1 MVLHNIKLVIRN
13 LKRQR
18 LYSFLSISG
27 FSVGFAVSIFIAL
40 FIYNELSMDNC
51 FPNSENIVRVFDPKE
66 NNCNLDMTLNQ
77 DFKEKYPEIGA
88 ACQMKQI
95 SDMDIS
101 AKSDKNFTKFR
112 GLISTTNDFFNIF
125 PVKIIAASAR
135 LPFDGIEAVL
145 ITKSMAEILFPGEDP
160 LGKSI
165 VIWDFMKGRITGVI
179 EDFPDHSS
187 VQAKILIN
195 AENKDFRLAQNCN
208 NGRCWEPANHFL
220 ILKPNANQVALTQKM
235 NALIPKDH
243 IEIKALGLQ
252 KLGDIYLS
260 APMDGNGNI
269 VGNLSLLL
277 IFLSV
282 GIVILLL
289 SVINFL
295 NFYISLQ
302 YKKLKEIG
310 IKKINGAGLGNLLRF
325 SLVEVTVSILISVLL
340 ALVLFRIFLP
350 YANRLFER
358 NLRAVWLLNP
368 KLLLSLLS
376 ITLVIV
382 VINSIAPI
390 YILSKFNTSSFL
402 TKIKVVGKH
411 QIGRRILTLVQLSV
425 SIVLLAVVFSL
436 QKQVNFAKHADLG
449 FNKEHLIRLN
459 LPQSFKNQDALKQK
473 LKEYPFCESVALSRG
488 VPGAINLM
496 MGDGKAGKSVMLKA
510 MYVDEDFIQTLGI
523 QLKAG
528 RSFLSGDIGNGCL
541 LNEEALKQY
550 GWTDF
555 EGQKFANGREGGYNV
570 VGITNNFH
578 VESMYNKIEPVCLLS
593 SETGKHNELKMVSIR
608 LAAGDLTGQMAELN
622 KIWKSFIPD
631 EPMNYTFYDQHFAA
645 MYGKDER
652 LGEAIGLIS
661 VIALVLTF
669 MGILGQVF
677 QISLN
682 RTKEIGIRKVNGATI
697 FDILADMN
705 KEFLIWVL
713 VSLVIAIPLA
723 NYIVE
728 KWLEGFAYRTQIGW
742 WTYFVSGLIMLITV
756 VLTVTLQSLKAA
768 TRNPVEAL
776 RYE

>member
-18 LYSFLSISG
+18 LYSFLSITG

-51 FPNSENIVRVFDPKE
+51 FPNSENIVRVYDSKE
-66 NNCNLDMTLNQ
+66 NNCSLDMTLNQ

-88 ACQMKQI
+88 ACQLQQI
-95 SDMDIS
+95 SDLDIS

-112 GLISTTNDFFNIF
+112 GLISTKNDFFTIF

-135 LPFDGIEAVL
+135 LPFDGNEAVL

-165 VIWDFMKGRITGVI
+165 IIWDFMKGRINGVI
-179 EDFPDHSS
+179 EDFPNHSS

-208 NGRCWEPANHFL
+208 NGRCWEPASHFL
-220 ILKPNANQVALTQKM
+220 MLKPNTNQAALTQKM
-235 NALIPKDH
+235 NAFIPKDH
-243 IEIKALGLQ
+243 IEIKSLGLQ

-260 APMDGNGNI
+260 TPIDGNGNI

-340 ALVLFRIFLP
+340 ALVLFSLFLP

-358 NLRAVWLLNP
+358 NLRAEWLLDP
-368 KLLLSLLS
+368 SLLFALLS
-376 ITLVIV
+376 ITVVII

-402 TKIKVVGKH
+402 TKIKVVGQQQK
-411 QIGRRILTLVQLSV
+411 GRRILTLIQLSA
-425 SIVLLAVVFSL
+425 SIVLLVVVFSL

-449 FNKEHLIRLN
+449 SNKEHLIRLN
-459 LPQSFKNQDALKQK
+459 LPQSFTNQDAIKQK

-496 MGDGKAGKSVMLKA
+496 MGDGKAGKTVMLKT
-510 MYVDEDFIQTLGI
+510 MYVDEDFIQTMGI

-528 RSFLSGDIGNGCL
+528 RSFLSGDFGNGCL
-541 LNEEALKQY
+541 MNEEAMKHY
-550 GWTDF
+550 GWADF

-578 VESMYNKIEPVCLLS
+578 VESMYNKVQPVCLLS
-593 SETGKHNELKMVSIR
+593 SETGRHNELKTVSIR

-631 EPMNYTFYDQHFAA
+631 EPMNFTFYDQHFAA

-697 FDILADMN
+697 SDILAELN
-705 KEFLIWVL
+705 KEFLIWVF

-723 NYIVE
+723 YYIID

-756 VLTVTLQSLKAA
+756 VLTVTLQSWKAA

>member
-18 LYSFLSISG
+18 LYSLLSITG

-40 FIYNELSMDNC
+40 FIFNELSKDTC

-66 NNCNLDMTLNQ
+66 NNCNLDLTLNQ
-77 DFKEKYPEIGA
+77 DFKEKFPEIVA
-88 ACQMKQI
+88 ACQLQQI
-95 SDMDIS
+95 SEMDIS

-112 GLISTTNDFFNIF
+112 GLISTTNDFFNLF
-125 PVKIIAASAR
+125 PVRIVAAAAR
-135 LPFDGIEAVL
+135 LPFDGTESVL

-165 VIWDFMKGRITGVI
+165 VIWDFMKGHVTAVI
-179 EDFPDHSS
+179 EDFPALSS

-208 NGRCWEPANHFL
+208 NGRCWEPASHFL
-220 ILKPNANQVALTQKM
+220 MLKPNSNREALITKM
-235 NALIPKDH
+235 NALILKDH
-243 IEIKALGLQ
+243 IEIKSIGLQ
-252 KLGDIYLS
+252 KLRDIYLS
-260 APMDGNGNI
+260 TPIDGNGNV
-269 VGNLSLLL
+269 VGNLPLLL

-310 IKKINGAGLGNLLRF
+310 VKKINGASLGNLLRF
-325 SLVEVTVSILISVLL
+325 SLVEVTISILISVVL

-358 NLRAVWLLNP
+358 DLRAAWLLDP
-368 KLLLSLLS
+368 KLLFSLIS
-376 ITLVIV
+376 ITLVII

-390 YILSKFNTSSFL
+390 YILSKFSTSSFL
-402 TKIKVVGKH
+402 TKIKVVGQQ

-425 SIVLLAVVFSL
+425 SVVLLAVVFSL
-436 QKQVNFAKHADLG
+436 HKQVNFAKHADLG
-449 FNKEHLIRLN
+449 FNKEHLVRLN
-459 LPQSFKNQDALKQK
+459 LPVTFKNQDALKQK
-473 LKEYPFCESVALSRG
+473 LKEYPFCESVAMSRG

-496 MGDGKAGKSVMLKA
+496 MGDGKAGSTVMLKT
-510 MYVDEDFIQTLGI
+510 MYVDEDFLSTLGI

-528 RSFLSGDIGNGCL
+528 RSFLSGDIGNSCL
-541 LNEEALKQY
+541 MNEEALKQY
-550 GWTDF
+550 GWADF

-570 VGITNNFH
+570 VGITNNYH

-593 SETGKHNELKMVSIR
+593 AETGKHNELRTVSIR
-608 LAAGDLTGQMAELN
+608 LSPGDLTGQLDELN
-622 KIWKSFIPD
+622 KSWKSFIPD

-661 VIALVLTF
+661 IIALVLTF

-697 FDILADMN
+697 ADILAEMN

-723 NYIVE
+723 YSILD
-728 KWLEGFAYRTQIGW
+728 KWLEGFAYRTPIGW
-742 WTYFVSGLIMLITV
+742 WTYLIAGLIMLVTV
-756 VLTVTLQSLKAA
+756 AVTVTLQSWKAA

>member
-18 LYSFLSISG
+18 LYSFLSITG

-51 FPNSENIVRVFDPKE
+51 FPNSGNIVRVFDPKE
-66 NNCNLDMTLNQ
+66 NNCSLDMTLTQ

-88 ACQMKQI
+88 ACQLQQI

-135 LPFDGIEAVL
+135 LPFDGSESIL

-165 VIWDFMKGRITGVI
+165 VIWDFMKGQVTAVI

-187 VQAKILIN
+187 IQANVLIN

-208 NGRCWEPANHFL
+208 NGRCWEPASHFL
-220 ILKPNANQVALTQKM
+220 MLKPNSNREALIAKM
-235 NALIPKDH
+235 NTLIPKDH
-243 IEIKALGLQ
+243 IEIKSLGLQ

-260 APMDGNGNI
+260 TPIDGNGNI
-269 VGNLSLLL
+269 VGNLPLLW

-325 SLVEVTVSILISVLL
+325 SLVEVTVSILISIVL
-340 ALVLFRIFLP
+340 ALILFRIFLP

-358 NLRAVWLLNP
+358 NLKAGWLLDP
-368 KLLLSLLS
+368 SLLFVLLT
-376 ITLVIV
+376 ITGAII

-402 TKIKVVGKH
+402 TKLKVGGQQ
-411 QIGRRILTLVQLSV
+411 QIGRRVLTLIQLSA
-425 SIVLLAVVFSL
+425 SIVLLIVVFSL
-436 QKQVNFAKHADLG
+436 QKQVNYAKHADLG

-488 VPGAINLM
+488 APGAINLM
-496 MGDGKAGKSVMLKA
+496 MGDGKAGSTVMLKT
-510 MYVDEDFIQTLGI
+510 MYVDEDFISTLGI
-523 QLKAG
+523 QLKSG

-541 LNEEALKQY
+541 LNEEAMKQY

-578 VESMYNKIEPVCLLS
+578 VESMYNKIQPVCLLS
-593 SETGKHNELKMVSIR
+593 AETGKHNELKTVSIM
-608 LAAGDLTGQMAELN
+608 LAPGELTRQMAELN
-622 KIWKSFIPD
+622 KVWKSFIPD

-661 VIALVLTF
+661 IIALVLTF

-697 FDILADMN
+697 ADILADMN
-705 KEFLIWVL
+705 KEFLIWVF

-723 NYIVE
+723 YSIID
-728 KWLEGFAYRTQIGW
+728 KWLQSFAYRTQIGW
-742 WTYFVSGLIMLITV
+742 WTYLIAGLIMLVTV
-756 VLTVTLQSLKAA
+756 AVTVTLQSWKAA
-768 TRNPVEAL
+768 TSQKGFLEQSK
-776 RYE
+776 